1 MGFSVIEISEDKFGK
16 MAEYT
21 EKMLKYGGK
30 LMSCISEMGE
40 EYGMSFRDEER
51 YRERGGMNYREHEEY
66 GRYGKHSGGMNERY
80 PYMGMRDDEDYE
92 DEINERRG
100 GRRRRSNGRYY

>member
-1 MGFSVIEISEDKFGK
+1 MYMIEIETKEMEKASEY
-16 MAEYT
+16 AE
-21 EKMLKYGGK
+21 KALKYMGK
-30 LMSCISEMGE
+30 VMQCISSWEDE
-40 EYGMSFRDEER
+40 AYG
-51 YRERGGMNYREHEEY
+51 ERGGMNYREHEEY

-92 DEINERRG
+92 DEMNERRG

>member
-1 MGFSVIEISEDKFGK
+1 MIEISDSKVDK
-16 MAEYT
+16 MSEYVEEMLWAGGELMHCL
-21 EKMLKYGGK
+21 EKMKGGSGYG
-30 LMSCISEMGE
+30 
-40 EYGMSFRDEER
+40 
-51 YRERGGMNYREHEEY
+51 ERGGMNYRESEDY

-92 DEINERRG
+92 DEMNERRG

>member
-1 MGFSVIEISEDKFGK
+1 MIEIREDKV
-16 MAEYT
+16 
-21 EKMLKYGGK
+21 EKLSDHIEKGLHHLGRA
-30 LMSCISEMGE
+30 MSCVEGMLGN
-40 EYGMSFRDEER
+40 EYGD
-51 YRERGGMNYREHEEY
+51 RGGMNYRESENDDY

-92 DEINERRG
+92 DEMNERRG

>member
-1 MGFSVIEISEDKFGK
+1 MIEIETKEMEKASDY
-16 MAEYT
+16 AE
-21 EKMLKYGGK
+21 KALKYMGK
-30 LMSCISEMGE
+30 VMQCISSWEDE
-40 EYGMSFRDEER
+40 AYG
-51 YRERGGMNYREHEEY
+51 ERGGMNYREHEEY

-92 DEINERRG
+92 DEMNERRG

>member
-1 MGFSVIEISEDKFGK
+1 MKIIEITETKMDKLSEHVEQGLRHLGK
-16 MAEYT
+16 AMQCIDEWMQ
-21 EKMLKYGGK
+21 EGG
-30 LMSCISEMGE
+30 MG
-40 EYGMSFRDEER
+40 
-51 YRERGGMNYREHEEY
+51 ERGGMNYREHEEY

-92 DEINERRG
+92 DEMNERRG

>member
-1 MGFSVIEISEDKFGK
+1 MYMIEIETKEMEKASEY
-16 MAEYT
+16 AE
-21 EKMLKYGGK
+21 KALKYMGK
-30 LMSCISEMGE
+30 VMQCISSWEDE
-40 EYGMSFRDEER
+40 AYG
-51 YRERGGMNYREHEEY
+51 ERGGMNYREHEDY

-92 DEINERRG
+92 DEMNERRG

>member
-1 MGFSVIEISEDKFGK
+1 MMIIEIKEDKFEK

-30 LMSCISEMGE
+30 LMSCLSEVGE
-40 EYGMSFRDEER
+40 DYGMSFRE
-51 YRERGGMNYREHEEY
+51 GGMNYREHEEY

-92 DEINERRG
+92 DEMNERRG
-100 GRRRRSNGRYY
+100 GRRRRDSMGRYR

>member
-1 MGFSVIEISEDKFGK
+1 MYMIEIETKEMEKASGY
-16 MAEYT
+16 AE
-21 EKMLKYGGK
+21 KALKYMGK
-30 LMSCISEMGE
+30 VMQCISSWEDE
-40 EYGMSFRDEER
+40 AYG
-51 YRERGGMNYREHEEY
+51 ERGGMNYREHEEY

-92 DEINERRG
+92 DEMNERRG

>member
-1 MGFSVIEISEDKFGK
+1 
-16 MAEYT
+16 
-21 EKMLKYGGK
+21 
-30 LMSCISEMGE
+30 
-40 EYGMSFRDEER
+40 
-51 YRERGGMNYREHEEY
+51 MNYREHEEY

-92 DEINERRG
+92 DEMNERRG

>member
-1 MGFSVIEISEDKFGK
+1 MGYMIEIETKEMEKASEY
-16 MAEYT
+16 AE
-21 EKMLKYGGK
+21 KALKYMGK
-30 LMSCISEMGE
+30 VMQCISSWEDEAYGE
-40 EYGMSFRDEER
+40 L
-51 YRERGGMNYREHEEY
+51 GGMNYREHEEY

-92 DEINERRG
+92 DEMNERRG

>member
-1 MGFSVIEISEDKFGK
+1 MIIEIETKEMEKASEY
-16 MAEYT
+16 AE
-21 EKMLKYGGK
+21 KALKYMGK
-30 LMSCISEMGE
+30 VMQCISSWEDEAYGE
-40 EYGMSFRDEER
+40 H
-51 YRERGGMNYREHEEY
+51 GGMNYREHEEY

-92 DEINERRG
+92 DEMNERRG

>member
-1 MGFSVIEISEDKFGK
+1 MYMIEIETKEMDKASDY
-16 MAEYT
+16 AE
-21 EKMLKYGGK
+21 KALKYMGK
-30 LMSCISEMGE
+30 VMQCISSWEDE
-40 EYGMSFRDEER
+40 AYG
-51 YRERGGMNYREHEEY
+51 ERGGMNYREHEEY

-92 DEINERRG
+92 DEMNERRG

>member
-1 MGFSVIEISEDKFGK
+1 MSYMIEINEDKFDK

-30 LMSCISEMGE
+30 LMSCLSEVGE
-40 EYGMSFRDEER
+40 DYGISFRGEGS
-51 YRERGGMNYREHEEY
+51 YRGGMNYRDEEEY
-66 GRYGKHSGGMNERY
+66 SRSMMGNRRGYNNRGYNE
-80 PYMGMRDDEDYE
+80 RDDEDWE
-92 DEINERRG
+92 EGEMSERRG